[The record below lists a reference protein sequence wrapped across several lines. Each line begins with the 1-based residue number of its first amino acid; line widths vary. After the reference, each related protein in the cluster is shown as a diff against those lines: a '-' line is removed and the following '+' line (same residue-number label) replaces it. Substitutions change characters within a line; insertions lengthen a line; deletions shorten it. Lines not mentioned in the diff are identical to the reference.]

1 MSKRRAL
8 LIGVPKYINQAIP
21 PLLFIENDVKRLRE
35 ALESCGYQVRSIGTS
50 NNAPATPGVIR
61 EAVFGFCS
69 KAGEGE
75 TLLLCFSG
83 HGVHF
88 DGNDYL
94 VPCDATIEDP
104 DLRSYLIPL
113 NDFNK
118 FAEKSKAEAIFF
130 FIDACREGIELGT
143 MGLSTVKLWGTK
155 KLQISKD
162 RDIAFIFSCGPG
174 EVSHYVAM
182 PEAFSL
188 FSRALAETISV
199 NNPATTFGEVTS
211 EIQKKLKQLAG
222 ENGKPLQTVV
232 IDSEF
237 KINLESESIPRN
249 NRLFNRIILDKAR
262 SNSQGKQLRR
272 TEEKAKEIRVLL
284 LKYNSEGHIHPS
296 LFIKAIEI
304 LDTKSEDLTEE
315 NVSYDALL
323 DKLETLPIGK
333 FITDWYDIK
342 IEYLENAHRIDA
354 VKESPL
360 PPIPI
365 NIQAK
370 RSEA

>member
-8 LIGVPKYINQAIP
+8 LIGVPKYINKAIP
-21 PLLFIENDVKRLRE
+21 PLLFIENDVKRLHE
-35 ALESCGYQVRSIGTS
+35 ALESAGYQVESIGTGK
-50 NNAPATPGVIR
+50 NLPATPGVIR
-61 EAVFGFCS
+61 KAVYGFCS
-69 KAGEGE
+69 KADKDE

-104 DLRSYLIPL
+104 DIKSYLFPL

-118 FAEKSKAEAIFF
+118 SAENSKAEAIFF

-143 MGLSTVKLWGTK
+143 MGVSSIKLWGTQ
-155 KLQISKD
+155 KLQISKE

-174 EVSHYVAM
+174 EVSHYVAK

-199 NNPATTFGEVTS
+199 NNPAMTFREVTD
-211 EIQKKLKQLAG
+211 EIQKKLKQLAK
-222 ENGKPLQTVV
+222 ENGKPIQSV
-232 IDSEF
+232 IINSEF
-237 KINLESESIPRN
+237 KIDFETDTRN
-249 NRLFNRIILDKAR
+249 NRLFNRIILDKASR
-262 SNSQGKQLRR
+262 YNPQGKPLRR
-272 TEEKAKEIRVLL
+272 TDEKAKEIRALL
-284 LKYNSEGHIHPS
+284 LKFNSEGHVHDSIV
-296 LFIKAIEI
+296 FKAIEI
-304 LDTKSEDLTEE
+304 MDTKSEDLTEE
-315 NVSYDALL
+315 NILYDALL
-323 DKLETLPIGK
+323 DELSTIPIGK
-333 FITDWYDIK
+333 FVGEWFNIK
-342 IEYLENAHRIDA
+342 IKYLEKAHRIEA
-354 VKESPL
+354 AKGSPL